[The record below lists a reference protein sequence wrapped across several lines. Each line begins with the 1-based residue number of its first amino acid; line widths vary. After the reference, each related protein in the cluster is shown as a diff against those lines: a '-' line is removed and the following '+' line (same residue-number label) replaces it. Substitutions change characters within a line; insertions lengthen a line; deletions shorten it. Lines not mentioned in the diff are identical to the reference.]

1 MSMSSSSRFF
11 LNSLS
16 RPLPST
22 SRSIQTSSSTF
33 YPSPSPPLRNP
44 SEDSHGSKL
53 SPATPNKKLRPR
65 DRLQFIEAS
74 EQKGDETA
82 TPPEPVPPS
91 YSGLSTVSSAPSSS
105 SSSSTSSSSSSTS
118 NDSGSASS
126 NDDPII
132 LDPPY
137 SGLPPLHT
145 HPFHLPRIPFST
157 HRFIRQLEQQE
168 VPRGTAEVL
177 SGLTKKLILREEE
190 RVRDDLL
197 SKQDLEN
204 EAYLFSAALNE
215 LRTGS
220 QVKSRND
227 SITLKSL
234 TASLQRESDSVEQKM
249 KEDMQRLQSDIQL
262 EMNARKE
269 ETGTE
274 LQGLE
279 MKIMDLNSK
288 FTILLGEV
296 RTEIE
301 ATKWIST
308 RRVMTA
314 IVIVVVSV
322 VGWFASSPGSSSK
335 TPAAP
340 PTLPSIEDLG
350 VKPDPHEEVDVAGG
364 PAVSGWSSFWGT
376 SPPQPPATTGSQA
389 GGRRVGEGE
398 Q

>member
-1 MSMSSSSRFF
+1 MRSFITRTQW
-11 LNSLS
+11 
-16 RPLPST
+16 RPIFTST
-22 SRSIQTSSSTF
+22 RTA
-33 YPSPSPPLRNP
+33 SPSSAVP
-44 SEDSHGSKL
+44 SAFTPTRATLAATQDSHGSKL
-53 SPATPNKKLRPR
+53 TTPTPQTKLRPR
-65 DRLQFIEAS
+65 DRLQFIEDAS
-74 EQKGDETA
+74 
-82 TPPEPVPPS
+82 S
-91 YSGLSTVSSAPSSS
+91 
-105 SSSSTSSSSSSTS
+105 
-118 NDSGSASS
+118 SASS
-126 NDDPII
+126 AVEGGDEPAVVPSSQSASSTNSHEQSTNEASPDSIV
-132 LDPPY
+132 LDQSAPY
-137 SGLPPLHT
+137 TGLPPLHT

-168 VPRGTAEVL
+168 VKRDTAKVL
-177 SGLTKKLILREEE
+177 SSLLKSLILNREE
-190 RVRDDLL
+190 RIRDDLL

-220 QVKSRND
+220 QVKSRAD

-234 TASLQRESDSVEQKM
+234 TASLQRESDGVEQKM
-249 KEDMQRLQSDIQL
+249 KEDMQRLRSDIQL

-322 VGWFASSPGSSSK
+322 VAYFSSSSASK
-335 TPAAP
+335 SKATKPDKP
-340 PTLPSIEDLG
+340 VPSIEELG
-350 VKPDPHEEVDVAGG
+350 VKPDPHEEAVDVATAGPHAPGTVGQGSQPGG
-364 PAVSGWSSFWGT
+364 WSFWGSSSPILT
-376 SPPQPPATTGSQA
+376 PSVPSPPAATSVA
-389 GGRRVGEGE
+389 GKRLGE
-398 Q
+398 QEE

>member
-1 MSMSSSSRFF
+1 MSARFA
-11 LNSLS
+11 LHSLF
-16 RPLPST
+16 RPVPST
-22 SRSIQTSSSTF
+22 SRTLYTSAAA
-33 YPSPSPPLRNP
+33 RNP

-53 SPATPNKKLRPR
+53 SPAATTKKLRPR

-74 EQKGDETA
+74 EQRADDPTSPAEPTA
-82 TPPEPVPPS
+82 STSTSAASPPLSPPP
-91 YSGLSTVSSAPSSS
+91 LAPASTSPASSS
-105 SSSSTSSSSSSTS
+105 SSSSSSSSEPPPSPH
-118 NDSGSASS
+118 DGSVV
-126 NDDPII
+126 

-157 HRFIRQLEQQE
+157 HRFIRELERQD
-168 VPRGTAEVL
+168 VPRGTAEAL

-190 RVRDDLL
+190 RVRDELL

-215 LRTGS
+215 LKTGS

-234 TASLQRESDSVEQKM
+234 TASLQRESDGVEQKM

-322 VGWFASSPGSSSK
+322 VAYFSSSSAS
-335 TPAAP
+335 AAKASTAVT
-340 PTLPSIEDLG
+340 TLPSIEELG
-350 VKPDPHEEVDVAGG
+350 VKPDPHEEVDGGGAAGAAGG
-364 PAVSGWSSFWGT
+364 TGWTSFWGGN
-376 SPPQPPATTGSQA
+376 SPTTPAPSALVGA
-389 GGRRVGEGE
+389 GKRFGE
-398 Q
+398 QDS

>member
-1 MSMSSSSRFF
+1 MVPPTSSSSSTTWTR
-11 LNSLS
+11 LA
-16 RPLPST
+16 RGAIPPLPGPALALAPPRPRPRPRPDRVDPARPRLRT
-22 SRSIQTSSSTF
+22 VSSTTART
-33 YPSPSPPLRNP
+33 YPPSAD
-44 SEDSHGSKL
+44 SSHGSTL
-53 SPATPNKKLRPR
+53 TPSTTTRNDSTTPSSPAVAPAPSSSSPSSSGVVSRKLRPR
-65 DRLQFIEAS
+65 DRLQFIEAAGATGGEHATQS
-74 EQKGDETA
+74 GGAGHGTTA
-82 TPPEPVPPS
+82 TSRDDALVATQATDS
-91 YSGLSTVSSAPSSS
+91 STSDVSSTGSTTTTADSTVDPHAYSAASSASP
-105 SSSSTSSSSSSTS
+105 SSSSTSTDPTSSS
-118 NDSGSASS
+118 
-126 NDDPII
+126 PVI
-132 LDPPY
+132 LEPPY
-137 SGLPPLHT
+137 PGLPPLHT

-157 HRFIRQLEQQE
+157 HRFVRTLERDAQ
-168 VPRGTAEVL
+168 VPRGVAEGL
-177 SGLTKKLILREEE
+177 MELTKRLVLREEE
-190 RVRDDLL
+190 RVRDEWL

-204 EAYLFSAALNE
+204 EAYLFSAALTE

-308 RRVMTA
+308 
-314 IVIVVVSV
+314 
-322 VGWFASSPGSSSK
+322 
-335 TPAAP
+335 
-340 PTLPSIEDLG
+340 
-350 VKPDPHEEVDVAGG
+350 
-364 PAVSGWSSFWGT
+364 
-376 SPPQPPATTGSQA
+376 
-389 GGRRVGEGE
+389 
-398 Q
+398 